1 MMIHTLLAALLFQA
15 PLVLSITYS
24 DGRTS
29 RRIITATATNG
40 WTPMFPKSAQWRS
53 PEGLA
58 VTGINYRHVLEDGGV
73 RVAIS
78 VFLGSPLQKELD
90 VARVLVTPETPV
102 RVTALEQ
109 FGVEAVAL
117 SLSAFDPRALPPP
130 RVENKTAA
138 LHIESV
144 EMSAGDRPGYRIGVR
159 NDSKQPV
166 LSFFVDSFRDGRP
179 ALSGRR
185 GERDGTPVVLPG
197 DTYTFFLGT
206 EHPLDLL
213 RVTGLMFEDGT
224 VEGDVGG
231 VASTRVVFA
240 GRRLQLEKVVA
251 IFQEALRA
259 PSIEPMPILAPLSA
273 RIEALPVLPGAEA
286 RQFAAGL
293 LPPNG
298 PAGSTEMIDGALAAG
313 MLEVRKGVLGDL
325 QEAPR
330 DREAFAGWLREITA
344 QYTRWYL
351 RFIELT
357 AR

>member
-1 MMIHTLLAALLFQA
+1 MIHTLLVALLFQA
-15 PLVLSITYS
+15 PLVLSITYG
-24 DGRTS
+24 DGRTA
-29 RRIITATATNG
+29 RHVITASPTGA
-40 WTPMFPKSAQWRS
+40 WTPMFPRRAQWRS

-58 VTGINYRHVLEDGGV
+58 VTAINYRHVLEDGGV
-73 RVAIS
+73 GVTIS
-78 VFLGSPLQKELD
+78 VVLGSPPQKEVD
-90 VARVLVTPETPV
+90 VTRVLVTPENPV
-102 RVTALEQ
+102 PVTALEQ
-109 FGVEAVAL
+109 FGVEPLVL
-117 SLSAFDPRALPPP
+117 SLSAFDPRLLPPP

-144 EMSAGDRPGYRIGVR
+144 EMSGGDRPGYRIAVR
-159 NDSKQPV
+159 NYSKQPV

-185 GERDGTPVVLPG
+185 GERDGTPVVLP
-197 DTYTFFLGT
+197 DNTYTFFLGT

-231 VASTRVVFA
+231 VAITRVVFA
-240 GRRLQLEKVVA
+240 GRRLQLGQVMT

-259 PSIEPMPILAPLSA
+259 PSIDPIQILASLSA
-273 RIEALPVLPGAEA
+273 RIEALPVLPDAEA
-286 RQFAAGL
+286 RQFAFGL
-293 LPPNG
+293 LPPN
-298 PAGSTEMIDGALAAG
+298 ALLTSAETIDGALAAA

-330 DREAFAGWLREITA
+330 DGEAFAGWLREASA
-344 QYTRWYL
+344 QYARWHL

>member
-1 MMIHTLLAALLFQA
+1 MIQALLAALLFQA
-15 PLVLSITYS
+15 PLVLSITYG
-24 DGRTS
+24 DGRS
-29 RRIITATATNG
+29 VRRIITDTPTNG
-40 WTPMFPKSAQWRS
+40 WTPMFPKLAQWRS

-58 VTGINYRHVLEDGGV
+58 VTGINYQHVLEGGGV
-73 RVAIS
+73 GVTIS
-78 VFLGSPLQKELD
+78 LFLGSPPQKEVD
-90 VARVLVTPETPV
+90 VARVLVTPGNPV
-102 RVTALEQ
+102 PVTALEQ
-109 FGVEAVAL
+109 FGVEQVTL
-117 SLSAFDPRALPPP
+117 SLSAFDPRLLPPP

-144 EMSAGDRPGYRIGVR
+144 EMSDGDRPGYRIAVR
-159 NDSKQPV
+159 NHSKQPV
-166 LSFFVDSFRDGRP
+166 LSFFFDSFRDGRP

-185 GERDGTPVVLPG
+185 GQRDGTPVVLPD

-224 VEGDVGG
+224 VEGDAGG
-231 VASTRVVFA
+231 VGVTRVVFA
-240 GRRLQLEKVVA
+240 GRRLQLGKVVA

-259 PSIEPMPILAPLSA
+259 PSIDPMAIIASLSA
-273 RIEALPVLPGAEA
+273 RIEALPTLPEPEA
-286 RQFAAGL
+286 RQLAAGL
-293 LPPNG
+293 LPP
-298 PAGSTEMIDGALAAG
+298 AASTEMIDAALAAA